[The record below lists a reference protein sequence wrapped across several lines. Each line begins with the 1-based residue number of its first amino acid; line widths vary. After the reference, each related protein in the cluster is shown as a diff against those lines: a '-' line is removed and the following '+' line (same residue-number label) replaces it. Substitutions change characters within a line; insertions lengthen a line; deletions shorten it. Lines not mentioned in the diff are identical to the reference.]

1 MPSYDVKCKG
11 CEAKFIIWKRP
22 SQDVERCPDCGGE
35 RVIQILTAPRMRM
48 QTATEAGFAKER
60 ARMKR
65 DPVPDGL
72 TYEDAQVWDTKRIAA
87 EEG

>member
-11 CEAKFIIWKRP
+11 CNARFIIWKRP
-22 SQDVERCPDCGGE
+22 SQDVKPCPECGGV
-35 RVIQILTAPRMRM
+35 RAIQILQAPRMRM
-48 QTATEAGFAKER
+48 QTETEAGFAKER
-60 ARMKR
+60 RRMKR

-72 TYEDAQVWDTKRIAA
+72 TYEEAQVWDAKREAA